1 MARAVQKASDE
12 ARYVVEKHATLEAAM
27 AQIEENNH
35 RSVIVVDDDRVVVG
49 TLSDG
54 DIRKALLDH
63 RLLSTPVHQV
73 MNLNFLALKPED
85 AHRAKAIF
93 DQEHIF
99 LIPVVDD
106 EGHLVEILRAY

>member
-1 MARAVQKASDE
+1 MPQPSDVL
-12 ARYVVEKHATLEAAM
+12 YVVDQHDTIETAM
-27 AQIEENNH
+27 ALIEQNRH
-35 RSVIVVDDDRVVVG
+35 RSVIVQDEHRMVVG

-73 MNLNFLALKPED
+73 MNTNFIAMTPEE

-93 DQEHIF
+93 ESGHIF
-99 LIPVVDD
+99 LIP
-106 EGHLVEILRAY
+106 LVNDQGRLLRILKAH